1 MELKNVFGE
10 VIFALEGAKT
20 VFELVTAAVA
30 AKKSLNDAS
39 LRGANLVDARL
50 VGANLDGASLDGANL
65 DGASLRGAS
74 LVGASLVGA
83 NLVDASLRGASLV
96 GASLRGANLD
106 GASLVGAN
114 LRGASLVGKKIKSM
128 RIFSG
133 LYRYTI
139 HAVLFQDGSRW
150 VRMECLW
157 KSLEDWEK
165 IGIRKSNESEFP
177 DDGSESCEERVAAFE
192 FAKAAALRMKK

>member
-10 VIFALEGAKT
+10 VIFALEDAKT

-39 LRGANLVDARL
+39 LRGA
-50 VGANLDGASLDGANL
+50 SLD
-65 DGASLRGAS
+65 
-74 LVGASLVGA
+74 
-83 NLVDASLRGASLV
+83 
-96 GASLRGANLD
+96 
-106 GASLVGAN
+106 
-114 LRGASLVGKKIKSM
+114 GKKIKSM

-177 DDGSESCEERVAAFE
+177 DDGSDKCEERVAAFE
-192 FAKAAALRMKK
+192 FAKAAALRMK